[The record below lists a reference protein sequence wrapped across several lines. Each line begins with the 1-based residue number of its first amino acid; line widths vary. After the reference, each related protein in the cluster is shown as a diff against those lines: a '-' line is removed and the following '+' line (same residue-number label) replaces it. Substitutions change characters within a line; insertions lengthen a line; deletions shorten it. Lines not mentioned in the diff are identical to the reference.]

1 MQMNI
6 YTHIYIYGWRER
18 ERIFVWFSISSSLAR
33 TNTILK
39 NEKSHGEDA
48 EVKMPSGSQLNI

>member
-1 MQMNI
+1 M
-6 YTHIYIYGWRER
+6 GGER

-48 EVKMPSGSQLNI
+48 FRIPVDITYDPRPHQKK

>member
-1 MQMNI
+1 M
-6 YTHIYIYGWRER
+6 GGER

-39 NEKSHGEDA
+39 NEMSTGKASSPCDLTYDPRPHQ
-48 EVKMPSGSQLNI
+48 KK